1 MKHLANNE
9 VVYSV
14 QEPELCQ
21 ACLDTCD
28 DHENCVWP
36 NLDACCDITWGYCDM
51 WVRGGFNYAVP
62 RMNMRND
69 FLDSAKGE
77 TWPFLG
83 IGPSLIPY
91 FC

>member
-9 VVYSV
+9 ILYSV

-36 NLDACCDITWGYCDM
+36 NLDACCDITRGYCDM
-51 WVRGGFNYAVP
+51 WGIQSR
-62 RMNMRND
+62 
-69 FLDSAKGE
+69 SAADE
-77 TWPFLG
+77 HVE
-83 IGPSLIPY
+83 
-91 FC
+91 